1 MTLRVVSF
9 KIEDYLL
16 EQLDKYAIKNTLNNR
31 SEAIRRAIEK
41 TFNSIQD
48 QPVVPCR
55 ATRHIDSFQFYPRST
70 RLFDNRF
77 RLWILWLSILSKINF
92 NSS

>member
-41 TFNSIQD
+41 IVEEQIKNET
-48 QPVVPCR
+48 VPLAR
-55 ATRHIDSFQFYPRST
+55 VEKGE
-70 RLFDNRF
+70 RLR
-77 RLWILWLSILSKINF
+77 
-92 NSS
+92 